1 MVTTTWQGIDD
12 GWNDP
17 NNWTAGVPLGGDIA
31 VISPEPADQEP
42 IFNGTL
48 FDLTV
53 QIKPN
58 ALLSGTFLSLSD
70 TTIQD
75 IVPGAFAQVMYN
87 TLDVPV
93 GSAIETIGSEKS
105 QPAMTLSGTNLNNSG
120 FIAAE
125 DNATLDLDVK
135 NVANQGDIAAY
146 GGTVFLGS
154 GTTIGGHGTL
164 TIGNGGYFI
173 IGAGAAVI
181 ATNKIQFNPAT
192 QNAGGVLEV
201 VGAVDLSP
209 RIWNFTEKD
218 TIEFFNFTANG
229 MSETYNAAT
238 NTSSDHAHPGARAV
252 RTVQPEGRL
261 QQTGFVQVRRRTRR
275 RDLFLSH
282 VVTGRASS
290 PGLLRRQELRHRQVA
305 FAGVVVEPQ
314 HGRARRQ
321 LRQLLGDR
329 GERRARTTCPPAS
342 PPAGRPAAPL
352 ARLLGL
358 HLDHPVDRSRCA
370 GSSG

>member
-1 MVTTTWQGIDD
+1 MVTTTWEGIDD

-31 VISPEPADQEP
+31 VITPQPIDQEP
-42 IFNGTL
+42 ILNGSL

-53 QIKPN
+53 RLDPGSE
-58 ALLSGTFLSLSD
+58 LSGTFLSLSN

-75 IVPGAFAQVMYN
+75 IVAGTNNAELFYN

-93 GSAIETIGSEKS
+93 GSGIEAIGGETS
-105 QPAMTLSGTNLNNSG
+105 QPALTLSGTNINNSG
-120 FIAAE
+120 FIGAE
-125 DNATLDLDVK
+125 DNATVYVDVK
-135 NVANQGDIAAY
+135 NVTNQGDIAAY

-173 IGAGAAVI
+173 IGAGATVS
-181 ATNKIQFNPAT
+181 ATNKIQFNPAP

-238 NTSSDHAHPGARAV
+238 NTSQITLTQADGPSAQFNLKGDY
-252 RTVQPEGRL
+252 
-261 QQTGFVQVRRRTRR
+261 
-275 RDLFLSH
+275 SK
-282 VVTGRASS
+282 
-290 PGLLRRQELRHRQVA
+290 PGLFRYVDA
-305 FAGVVVEPQ
+305 PG
-314 HGRARRQ
+314 
-321 LRQLLGDR
+321 
-329 GERRARTTCPPAS
+329 GETYFYRTS
-342 PPAGRPAAPL
+342 
-352 ARLLGL
+352 
-358 HLDHPVDRSRCA
+358 
-370 GSSG
+370 